1 MEKTTEE
8 IVSHIREWSLER
20 IADMHDEV
28 AANHHDIGQ
37 LDDACAIYQEFEEW
51 IEPKGEDIELLTLE
65 DD

>member
-20 IADMHDEV
+20 IADMHNEV
-28 AANHHDIGQ
+28 ADNHHDIGQ
-37 LDDACAIYQEFEEW
+37 LDDAYAIYQEFEEW

>member
-28 AANHHDIGQ
+28 DANHHDIGQ
-37 LDDACAIYQEFEEW
+37 LDDAYAICRSLKSGLN
-51 IEPKGEDIELLTLE
+51 PKGKTLNY
-65 DD
+65 